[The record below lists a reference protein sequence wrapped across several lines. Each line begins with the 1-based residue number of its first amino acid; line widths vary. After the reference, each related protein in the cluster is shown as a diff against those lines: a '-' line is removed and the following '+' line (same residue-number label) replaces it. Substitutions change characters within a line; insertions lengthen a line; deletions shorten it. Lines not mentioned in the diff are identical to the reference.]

1 MTKLILPF
9 LILISC
15 SSKKITQSKTEDET
29 KNVPDISERYK
40 VYKIDSINNYYL
52 IYAKRKDS
60 LYKIVSKKQATR
72 NCVNISLNQEYTFL
86 LTSIWNQKIIIEGSN
101 VSPSITPHVTC
112 LSFDDSTKICLEKDS
127 INDLFH
133 AENVQ
138 GLCIK
143 FHQR

>member
-9 LILISC
+9 LIIFSC
-15 SSKKITQSKTEDET
+15 SSKKIAQSKIKEGGQ
-29 KNVPDISERYK
+29 KIAKASELYK

-60 LYKIVSKKQATR
+60 LYKIVSKKQVTS
-72 NCVNISLNQEYTFL
+72 NCANISLNQEYTFS
-86 LTSIWNQKIIIEGSN
+86 LTSIWNQKIIIEGRN
-101 VSPSITPHVTC
+101 VSPSVTPHVTC

-133 AENVQ
+133 ADNVE

-143 FHQR
+143 FP